1 MFKKVVVGNLTR
13 IRSELDKKN
22 DCHNCDGEGKVNYWF
37 FPWKVKHWLFRKL
50 VMVTCEKC
58 HGSGKEKY
66 PACSG

>member
-37 FPWKVKHWLFRKL
+37 FP
-50 VMVTCEKC
+50 
-58 HGSGKEKY
+58 
-66 PACSG
+66 